1 MLMCDT
7 YRVAFV
13 GHRDFDGHRILD
25 RFLPPI
31 IRDLIIENHFV
42 EMYIGRN
49 GEFDVYA
56 ASLIKRVQNE
66 LGKAD
71 NEFICVLP
79 YVGKDIQYY
88 ENYYDSVIIPECLA
102 GAYPKSAITKRNRW
116 MIDNSEY
123 VVSYIRKDHGGAF
136 TAVSYAVRHDK
147 TIIPV

>member
-1 MLMCDT
+1 
-7 YRVAFV
+7 
-13 GHRDFDGHRILD
+13 
-25 RFLPPI
+25 
-31 IRDLIIENHFV
+31 
-42 EMYIGRN
+42 MYIGRN

-116 MIDNSEY
+116 MIERADLLVCY
-123 VVSYIRKDHGGAF
+123 VKRATGGAYN
-136 TAVSYAVRHDK
+136 SLKYAKRINK
-147 TIIPV
+147 KIINLAEIGYDAE